1 MQFNAII
8 EQDKDG
14 FYAYV
19 PSLQGCVSQGGTLE
33 ETLANIKEALELY
46 LEDMDE
52 HERESLS
59 RTSYL
64 IAPIHIASA
73 HV

>member
-19 PSLQGCVSQGGTLE
+19 PSLQGCVSQGETLE

-59 RTSYL
+59 RTSCL

>member
-14 FYAYV
+14 FYTYV

-33 ETLANIKEALELY
+33 
-46 LEDMDE
+46 DMDE
-52 HERESLS
+52 QGVAGTAWQHSVS
-59 RTSYL
+59 SNT
-64 IAPIHIASA
+64 A
-73 HV
+73 